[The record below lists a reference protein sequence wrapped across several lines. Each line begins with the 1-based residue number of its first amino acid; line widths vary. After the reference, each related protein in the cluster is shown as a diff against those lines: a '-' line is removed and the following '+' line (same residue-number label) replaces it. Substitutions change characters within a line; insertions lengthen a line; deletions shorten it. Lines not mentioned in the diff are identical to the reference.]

1 MRKLGYHSVT
11 FYGDSSELYDTLS
24 RNLSQG
30 RNNILKGSQ
39 CPTYMEGIAILAIGE
54 EYNFYFQKNKS
65 SSNVVADAL
74 SRRKLAT
81 VVTPEGDE
89 QVLRYQ
95 SRLFICSYLDTDLEL

>member
-1 MRKLGYHSVT
+1 MEGKAAIEPINSPLESGAEALRLAMIQMRKLGYHSVT

-65 SSNVVADAL
+65 SCNDS
-74 SRRKLAT
+74 
-81 VVTPEGDE
+81 
-89 QVLRYQ
+89 
-95 SRLFICSYLDTDLEL
+95 